1 MAMPSLDF
9 LLSLYNRPNDTINTQ
24 YIHWS
29 IDTFNPTNIK
39 KDFFKL
45 NDLAV
50 ITLNNFMH
58 DWGHKFI
65 YSAQMMENTLNLIG
79 FGNIKKCSVGES
91 SYEALCNLEQH
102 GTQIPNWANQLE
114 TVVFEA
120 EKV

>member
-1 MAMPSLDF
+1 MG
-9 LLSLYNRPNDTINTQ
+9 LSLFSFAMYEYTSDEK
-24 YIHWS
+24 Y
-29 IDTFNPTNIK
+29 
-39 KDFFKL
+39 
-45 NDLAV
+45 LAV

-102 GTQIPNWANQLE
+102 GTQIPSWANQLE